1 MIRSKMKINHPIL
14 YFSIALLF
22 IVFVSCKDSNKEII
36 EETTED
42 STQKIVYSKALID
55 ESDSALWIYDYN
67 TDIPLKNWEIKEMN
81 ISPKE
86 WIDFINAQNKNVYME
101 FSEHSGDTLYV
112 KIKESTFL
120 TQQMGSAGA
129 DAYLSV
135 ATYTLTESKNVNYV
149 HFDFEEGDHAI
160 PGTYSRQYYID
171 RNKER
176 FH

>member
-1 MIRSKMKINHPIL
+1 MKKHKPIL
-14 YFSIALLF
+14 YFATLLMF
-22 IVFVSCKDSNKEII
+22 SFLISCKDSEKET
-36 EETTED
+36 EEALDED
-42 STQKIVYSKALID
+42 SIQTIVYGKALID
-55 ESDSALWIYDYN
+55 ESDPALWIYDYN
-67 TDIPLKNWEIKEMN
+67 ADIPLKNREVEEMH
-81 ISPKE
+81 ITHEE
-86 WIDFINAQNKNVYME
+86 WIDFLNAQNENVYME
-101 FSEHSGDTLYV
+101 FFKHSGDTLFI
-112 KIKESTFL
+112 KIVESTFL
-120 TQQMGSAGA
+120 TQQMGTAGA